1 MSITRKR
8 NRAGK
13 LIKKPVLNTQQ
24 IVSAPLE
31 LKNLAEPAMKKMQ
44 SEIKTLN
51 YVKKERKEDNIVNDL
66 KNGTFKGD
74 NSYLQ
79 GLILGTMEANIP
91 MFRVDLQA
99 RLRNQTKVP
108 KRQIHYCLWA
118 KWKTTVLCYEGKL
131 LHLIHYF
138 YYFGQT
144 ELNMK
149 FIALKDWL

>member
-44 SEIKTLN
+44 SEVKTLN

-66 KNGTFKGD
+66 KNGTIKGD
-74 NSYLQ
+74 NTYLQ
-79 GLILGTMEANIP
+79 GLILGTIEANIL

-99 RLRNQTKVP
+99 RLRDQAKVP
-108 KRQIHYCLWA
+108 KRKIHYCL
-118 KWKTTVLCYEGKL
+118 
-131 LHLIHYF
+131 
-138 YYFGQT
+138 
-144 ELNMK
+144 
-149 FIALKDWL
+149 

>member
-66 KNGTFKGD
+66 KNGTIKED

-79 GLILGTMEANIP
+79 GLILGTFEANIP

-108 KRQIHYCLWA
+108 KRQIHYCL
-118 KWKTTVLCYEGKL
+118 
-131 LHLIHYF
+131 
-138 YYFGQT
+138 
-144 ELNMK
+144 
-149 FIALKDWL
+149 